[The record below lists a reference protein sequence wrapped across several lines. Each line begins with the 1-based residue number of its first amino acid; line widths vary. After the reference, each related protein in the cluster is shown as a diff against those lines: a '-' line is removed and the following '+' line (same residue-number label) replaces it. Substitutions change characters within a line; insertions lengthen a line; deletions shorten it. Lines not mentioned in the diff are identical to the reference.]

1 MPKFDLPGIG
11 QIETSKEGLTGAE
24 FDAIKGIMDNRGS
37 VEDIGYAS
45 TTDLIN
51 PRTGYYDLPEV
62 DTKIRYL
69 ISASPNLESTVKTLK
84 KYYKDVKQDV
94 FDPTNF
100 IVTDAN
106 GKNFILDDKNKT
118 NLKDVVDVGKD
129 VTQIVGSTAGAVVGS
144 AAGPVGTIG
153 GAGLGLAAGSEAYER
168 VAQLAGLE
176 IDRNVGDYL
185 TTRAGEVALGS
196 IAQGV
201 APIAIKGLKWI
212 IRGGEADAVAMRSAI
227 ADFRAIDPKIRPTL
241 GMVTENKVIDQIE
254 NTFANVPFSA
264 PVMRQAA
271 ETTQNQMGEAVGN
284 LISKGLNFAKPV
296 TGEQAGKVIQ
306 ESIKGTGKGKLGL
319 GATEFGIDNQVG
331 WLGKFRNTSAKLY
344 DDVKVPDKLP
354 VSLTNT
360 QAFLKNE
367 IGEFK
372 GIEPIAKLFQDP
384 KIAKMY
390 EGIQKSAVK
399 TADGIET
406 GAMTYTQAKQLRT
419 YIGQKLASASLIDT
433 TPRSVYKRMYS
444 ELTNDINRTVATVGK
459 DAIAKAQLAD
469 NFYKTNIKAWDDFLE
484 PIAKKADL
492 DNLVPQ
498 LLKKSKEGSTTIRG
512 VVGELTDEQKKVFAS
527 AFIDKLGKTE
537 ISGDLQVLGRT
548 NSFNTSQF
556 LKNWQNITPEAKDVL
571 FSGSKE
577 LNLLKNSLDQVARAG
592 TRFDRQNPFKDIA
605 GTTTKG
611 TGGTGL
617 FIASGAGAVVGASGN
632 PLFLLGIPI
641 FGYGGAYA
649 TKLMSNPKFVDWL
662 AKGTKIADNKGFD
675 GVVKHLTSLGTIA
688 GMSDNDTRTLTDQY
702 MEILKQ
708 TSGNFENKVT
718 EATKGAQAAK
728 QQTAAPVQMG
738 PVNTRVTDIKQSVI
752 TAPKQPAPVAPAPG
766 RVSNERIDEYN
777 RLEQFV

>member
-11 QIETSKEGLTGAE
+11 QIETSKEGITANE
-24 FDAIKGIMDNRGS
+24 FDALKSIIDNRKS
-37 VEDIGYAS
+37 VDDVGYAS
-45 TTDLIN
+45 TQDLIN

-100 IVTDAN
+100 IVTDEN
-106 GKNFILDDKNKT
+106 GKNFILDDKSKT

-129 VTQIVGSTAGAVVGS
+129 ITQIAASTAGAIGGS
-144 AAGPVGTIG
+144 ALGPAGTIG

-176 IDRNVGDYL
+176 IDRTVGDYL
-185 TTRAGEVALGS
+185 TTRAGEIALGS

-201 APIAIKGLKWI
+201 APVAIKGFKWI
-212 IRGGEADAVAMRSAI
+212 IRGGEKDAIAMREAI
-227 ADFRAIDPKIRPTL
+227 ADFKAIDPKIRPTL

-271 ETTQNQMGEAVGN
+271 ETTQNQIGEAVGN
-284 LISKGLNFAKPV
+284 LVSKGLNFSKPV
-296 TGEQAGKVIQ
+296 TSEQAGKFIQ
-306 ESIKGTGKGKLGL
+306 ESIKGTGKGKVGL
-319 GATEFGIDNQVG
+319 GATEFGVDNQVG
-331 WLGKFRNTSAKLY
+331 WLQKFKNTSAKLY

-384 KIAKMY
+384 KVAKLY

-406 GAMTYTQAKQLRT
+406 GAMTYSQAKQLRT

-433 TPRSVYKRMYS
+433 TPRSVYKRMYG
-444 ELTNDINRTVATVGK
+444 ELTNDINRTVASVGK
-459 DAIAKAQLAD
+459 DAVAKAQLAD

-492 DNLVPQ
+492 DNLIPQ
-498 LLKKSKEGSTTIRG
+498 LLTKSKVGSTALKGLTN
-512 VVGELTDEQKKVFAS
+512 ELTNEQKKVLVS
-527 AFIDKLGKTE
+527 AFVDKLGKTE
-537 ISGDLQVLGRT
+537 ISGDLQILGRT

-556 LKNWQNITPEAKDVL
+556 LKNWQNITPEAKEAL
-571 FSGSKE
+571 FSGSKD

-592 TRFDRQNPFKDIA
+592 TRFDRQNPFKDIS

-611 TGGTGL
+611 TAGTGV
-617 FIASGAGAVVGASGN
+617 FIASGAGAVVGATGN

-649 TKLMSNPKFVDWL
+649 TKLMSNPKFVEWL
-662 AKGTKIADNKGFD
+662 AKGVNIADNKGFD

-702 MEILKQ
+702 MEILKK

-718 EATKGAQAAK
+718 AATKGAAEQQAIAK
-728 QQTAAPVQMG
+728 QSTSMPA
-738 PVNTRVTDIKQSVI
+738 VNTRVTDIKQSVI
-752 TAPKQPAPVAPAPG
+752 TPKQPAPAPIPG

>member
-1 MPKFDLPGIG
+1 MPKFNLPGVG
-11 QIETSKEGLTGAE
+11 EIETQGNGLSTYE
-24 FDAIKGIMDNRGS
+24 FDAIRQVIDNRQS
-37 VEDIGYAS
+37 VDNVGYAS
-45 TTDLIN
+45 TADLVDPN
-51 PRTGYYDLPEV
+51 TGYYNLPEI
-62 DTKIRYL
+62 DTHIRYL
-69 ISASPNLESTVKTLK
+69 VSASPNLESTVKTLR
-84 KYYKDVKQDV
+84 KYFTDIKQDE

-100 IVTDAN
+100 IVTDDK
-106 GKNFILDDKNKT
+106 GKKFIVDDKRKT
-118 NLKDVVDVGKD
+118 NLKDVIDFGKD
-129 VTQIVGSTAGAVVGS
+129 ITQMATSTAGAVVGS
-144 AAGPVGTIG
+144 AAGPVGTIA

-176 IDRNVGDYL
+176 IDRTVGDYL
-185 TTRAGEVALGS
+185 ATRAGEVALGS

-201 APIAIKGLKWI
+201 APVAIKGLKWI

-284 LISKGLNFAKPV
+284 LVSKGLNFAKPV
-296 TGEQAGKVIQ
+296 TSEQAGKVIQ

-331 WLGKFRNTSAKLY
+331 WLQKFKNTSAKLY

-360 QAFLKNE
+360 QAFLKKE

-384 KIAKMY
+384 KVAKMY
-390 EGIQKSAVK
+390 EGLQKSAVK

-433 TPRSVYKRMYS
+433 TPRSVYKRMYG

-577 LNLLKNSLDQVARAG
+577 LSLLKNSLDQVARAG

-617 FIASGAGAVVGASGN
+617 FIASGAGAVVGATGN

-708 TSGNFENKVT
+708 TSGKFENKVT
-718 EATKGAQAAK
+718 EATKGAAEAQNAAK
-728 QQTAAPVQMG
+728 QAAVKQATPMG
-738 PVNTRVTDIKQSVI
+738 PVNTNITNIKQPVLAS
-752 TAPKQPAPVAPAPG
+752 PAPTSG